1 MIPIFIFI
9 PWFLQA
15 QAQECILEKSM
26 TDSRKSTI
34 TAKVAAQIVEF
45 YKTTL
50 KNLETCHSEE
60 LISSR
65 RYKVLLITNVLSIF
79 QCALYSVYDSIC
91 MSLHCQITDNIVAQ
105 LGSNW

>member
-1 MIPIFIFI
+1 
-9 PWFLQA
+9 
-15 QAQECILEKSM
+15 M

-50 KNLETCHSEE
+50 KNLETCHTEE

-65 RYKVLLITNVLSIF
+65 RYKVNTRSI
-79 QCALYSVYDSIC
+79 LTKI
-91 MSLHCQITDNIVAQ
+91 LK
-105 LGSNW
+105 